1 MFLTS
6 LWRLY
11 LFLVF
16 SSIVLIYSTG
26 HYVWSDVKNE
36 TLKEITY
43 LHKLISRSAHDQL
56 QQQAA
61 MLKILSRRLID
72 IGLFENKKR
81 SKILMD
87 EILQDNRVFIAY
99 GLATIDGELVIASSN
114 LNPER
119 LPNILNNPKSRKSF
133 LHALER
139 DSLTLGRTYFY
150 QPLGQWIIPLRYAI
164 RDNKG
169 ESVGVITT
177 AIAVEGDHNPWKMM
191 ELDEHTYVVI
201 TKDST
206 SDDEY
211 FTQYSNPSFPVD
223 NEEMYDVAYPEEA
236 IKEIKRNITAAS
248 GMDMESFMQ
257 SEEIVQYEFFDP
269 VIGDSIIDTVAYN
282 NDFEIFTSIS
292 RKYSSIVENF
302 YATFLKY
309 LALFV
314 IFNLALYYIIRYVDR
329 IQTESK
335 QVLEFQACHDQL
347 TSLPNR
353 YYLEMFFKVWQEK
366 IGDRY
371 SVIYLDLDN
380 FKIINDRYGHSI
392 GDKILITLAGRLQS
406 YCPQDAI
413 IVRQGGDEFIFLMP
427 YFATKK
433 LHQFAEMISHRL
445 KEKISVDTLEFS
457 LSGSIGIA
465 VSEKNDHVLDELL
478 RKADLA
484 MYEAKRSHTKYVF
497 YSDRL
502 QEVSNER
509 ARIEEAL
516 QNALENKEMYMVYQ
530 PQIDAQSGEVIGV
543 EALIRW
549 VPPTLGMVSPEKFI
563 PVAESSGLI
572 DSIGDYVVDTVLRE
586 FKEIQ
591 SRWRSLRVS
600 INVSIRQLLRS
611 DFRSYL
617 KSKSTEYD
625 VSPSNLVIEITES
638 LFIEDL
644 DQIDVLLSR
653 IKNDGY
659 TISLDDFGTG
669 YSSLSVLRKLP
680 IDEVK
685 IDKSFVHDILTDS
698 QDIALIKSIIGIGQS
713 LNIPTL
719 AEGVEELEQVVLLEL
734 YGCELFQ
741 GYFFAKPMDLRS
753 LEYYLDE
760 YTPNNYLKRKE
771 MIRQ

>member
-1 MFLTS
+1 M
-6 LWRLY
+6 
-11 LFLVF
+11 
-16 SSIVLIYSTG
+16 
-26 HYVWSDVKNE
+26 WSDVKNE
-36 TLKEITY
+36 TFKEIIY

-81 SKILMD
+81 SKVLMD

-99 GLATIDGELVIASSN
+99 GLATIDGELVITSSN
-114 LNPER
+114 LNPESF
-119 LPNILNNPKSRKSF
+119 PNILNNPKSRKSF

-139 DSLTLGRTYFY
+139 DSLTLGRTYFH

-169 ESVGVITT
+169 EPVGIITT
-177 AIAVEGDHNPWKMM
+177 AIAVDGDHNPWKMM
-191 ELDEHTYVVI
+191 ELDEHTYVVV

-211 FTQYSNPSFPVD
+211 FTQYSNPSFPIN
-223 NEEMYDVAYPEEA
+223 NEEMYDAAYPEEA
-236 IKEIKRNITAAS
+236 IKEIKRNITATS

-335 QVLEFQACHDQL
+335 RVLEFQACHDQL

-353 YYLEMFFKVWQEK
+353 YYLEMFFKVWQDK

-392 GDKILITLAGRLQS
+392 GDKILINLAGRLQS

-445 KEKISVDTLEFS
+445 KEKISVDTMEFS

-465 VSEKNDHVLDELL
+465 VSEKNDHILDELL

-502 QEVSNER
+502 QEISNER

-549 VPPTLGMVSPEKFI
+549 VHPTLGMVSPEKFI

-572 DSIGDYVVDTVLRE
+572 DTIGDYVVDTVLRE

-591 SRWRSLRVS
+591 SRSRSLRVS

-653 IKNDGY
+653 LKNDGY

-753 LEYYLDE
+753 LEHYLDK
-760 YTPNNYLKRKE
+760 YTPSNYLKRKE
-771 MIRQ
+771 MMRQ

>member
-1 MFLTS
+1 M
-6 LWRLY
+6 
-11 LFLVF
+11 
-16 SSIVLIYSTG
+16 
-26 HYVWSDVKNE
+26 
-36 TLKEITY
+36 
-43 LHKLISRSAHDQL
+43 
-56 QQQAA
+56 
-61 MLKILSRRLID
+61 
-72 IGLFENKKR
+72 
-81 SKILMD
+81 
-87 EILQDNRVFIAY
+87 
-99 GLATIDGELVIASSN
+99 
-114 LNPER
+114 
-119 LPNILNNPKSRKSF
+119 
-133 LHALER
+133 
-139 DSLTLGRTYFY
+139 
-150 QPLGQWIIPLRYAI
+150 
-164 RDNKG
+164 
-169 ESVGVITT
+169 
-177 AIAVEGDHNPWKMM
+177 
-191 ELDEHTYVVI
+191 
-201 TKDST
+201 
-206 SDDEY
+206 
-211 FTQYSNPSFPVD
+211 
-223 NEEMYDVAYPEEA
+223 
-236 IKEIKRNITAAS
+236 
-248 GMDMESFMQ
+248 
-257 SEEIVQYEFFDP
+257 
-269 VIGDSIIDTVAYN
+269 
-282 NDFEIFTSIS
+282 
-292 RKYSSIVENF
+292 
-302 YATFLKY
+302 
-309 LALFV
+309 
-314 IFNLALYYIIRYVDR
+314 ALYYIIRYVDR

-335 QVLEFQACHDQL
+335 RVLEFQACHDQL

-392 GDKILITLAGRLQS
+392 GDKILIILAGRLQS

-427 YFATKK
+427 YFTTKK

-445 KEKISVDTLEFS
+445 KEKISVDTMEFS
-457 LSGSIGIA
+457 LMGSIGIA

-502 QEVSNER
+502 QEISNER

-549 VPPTLGMVSPEKFI
+549 VHPTLGMVSPEKFI

-572 DSIGDYVVDTVLRE
+572 DTIGDYVVDTVLRE
-586 FKEIQ
+586 FKEIR
-591 SRWRSLRVS
+591 SRSRSLRVS

-611 DFRSYL
+611 DFRNYL

-753 LEYYLDE
+753 LEYYLDK
-760 YTPNNYLKRKE
+760 YTPDNYLKRKE